1 MDRFSPFQQ
10 AAIQKSKD
18 DCLGDPAFTAL
29 VIDYGARADALLKK
43 VGSAKL
49 ANNKRDLRQAIN
61 AVLNSYAAMVTS
73 LVCSLPAKHR
83 RTPQDILNVA
93 GQLTPFR
100 DCGEPIE
107 RHNEPKASGKGF
119 RPITKF
125 RWRRRAL
132 QRLCREIINA
142 MFGPD
147 PSDLMAPGKGT
158 EVASDWM
165 RQRLLDGGRFVVL
178 ADLKDFYTNINREEV
193 TRLLGLP
200 RSVVENCIFVPS
212 TTTVTTTATEDL
224 SYPVPLDGASL
235 MGLPQGSLVSPM
247 IAGLLLGPSL
257 RAFAGDRFGTHGDDI
272 AIVACTWAEAKAMQ
286 KALVESLKT
295 HPAGPFRLK
304 HCYIMTASDGFDWL
318 KYRFKLI
325 NSAAVSRDVSRM
337 SYRRF
342 KEKAAKLVLKEAM
355 PDDLKIIQNYERNWC
370 KSFRRKMFPMKQI
383 VDIRI
388 KLDTILTHARTI
400 KSDTSDKKAMARAR
414 KGLRNAVTR

>member
-1 MDRFSPFQQ
+1 MDRFSPLRQ
-10 AAIQKSKD
+10 AAIQKAAA
-18 DCLGDPAFTAL
+18 LGDPEFTSR
-29 VIDYGARADALLKK
+29 VSDYGAKTDNLLKK
-43 VGSAKL
+43 VKSAKQ
-49 ANNKRDLRQAIN
+49 ANDKRDLRKARN
-61 AVLNSYAAMVTS
+61 ALLKSHAAMVVA
-73 LVCSLPAKHR
+73 LVSSLPVKHC
-83 RTPQDILNVA
+83 RTAQDIEKVA
-93 GQLTPFR
+93 GQLTPFA

-107 RHNEPKASGKGF
+107 RDWMPKVSGQGV

-125 RWRRRAL
+125 GWRRRAL
-132 QRLCREIINA
+132 QRLCREFIKA

-165 RQRLLDGGRFVVL
+165 CQRLLDGGRFVVL

-200 RSVVENCIFVPS
+200 RSVVENCIFVPG
-212 TTTVTTTATEDL
+212 TTTVTINAKEDP
-224 SYPVPLDGASL
+224 SPPVPLDGASL

-247 IAGLLLGPSL
+247 TAGLLLGPSL
-257 RAFAGDRFGTHGDDI
+257 RAFAGDRFGIYGDDI
-272 AIVACTWAEAKAMQ
+272 AIVACTWAEAQAMQ

-318 KYRFKLI
+318 KYRFKLT
-325 NSAAVSRDVSRM
+325 SSTAVSRDVSRM

-342 KEKAAKLVLKEAM
+342 KEKAAALVLKKAI
-355 PDDLKIIQNYERNWC
+355 PDDVKTVQNYERNWR
-370 KSFRRKMFPMKQI
+370 KSYRRKTFPIRQI
-383 VDIRI
+383 VDIGI

-400 KSDTSDKKAMARAR
+400 KSNTSNKKAIARAR